1 MNMRYHMFMPKSAV
15 SVTLD
20 ADNLLWLRARAAQ
33 LRRRSLSSALD
44 EVVTA
49 ARTGG
54 LGAGPIRSVVG
65 TISFS
70 DEDLQAADAYVK
82 ALFEESANRPL
93 EVHEPRAVYKA
104 LRRRP
109 PVKRAVK
116 RSQPRRG

>member
-1 MNMRYHMFMPKSAV
+1 MPKSAV

-20 ADNLLWLRARAAQ
+20 VDNLLWLRARTAQ
-33 LRRRSLSSALD
+33 RKRRSLSDTLD

-65 TISFS
+65 TISCS
-70 DEDLQAADAYVK
+70 DEDLEAADAYVK

-93 EVHEPRAVYKA
+93 EVHEPRAAYKPS
-104 LRRRP
+104 RRRAG
-109 PVKRAVK
+109 VRLVTGKGQ
-116 RSQPRRG
+116 SRRG

>member
-1 MNMRYHMFMPKSAV
+1 MPKSAV

-20 ADNLLWLRARAAQ
+20 VDNLLWLRARAAQ
-33 LRRRSLSSALD
+33 RKRRSLSDTLD

-65 TISFS
+65 TISCS

-82 ALFEESANRPL
+82 ALFQDSANRPL
-93 EVHEPRAVYKA
+93 EVHEPRAVYGPP
-104 LRRRP
+104 RRRAS
-109 PVKRAVK
+109 VSRGAGKGQ
-116 RSQPRRG
+116 SRRG

>member
-1 MNMRYHMFMPKSAV
+1 MNMRYRMFMPKTAV

-33 LRRRSLSSALD
+33 RKRRSLSDTLD

-65 TISFS
+65 TISCS
-70 DEDLQAADAYVK
+70 DEDLRAAEAYVK
-82 ALFEESANRPL
+82 TLFEESLARSL
-93 EVHEPRAVYKA
+93 EVHEPQAVYGPS
-104 LRRRP
+104 RRRAG
-109 PVKRAVK
+109 VRRVAGKGRSRRA
-116 RSQPRRG
+116 

>member
-1 MNMRYHMFMPKSAV
+1 MFMPKTAV

-33 LRRRSLSSALD
+33 RKRRSLSDALD

-65 TISFS
+65 TISFT

-93 EVHEPRAVYKA
+93 EVHEPRAVYAASTSRAGVKRGGT
-104 LRRRP
+104 RRR
-109 PVKRAVK
+109 
-116 RSQPRRG
+116 SPRG

>member
-1 MNMRYHMFMPKSAV
+1 MNMRYRMFMPKTAV

-33 LRRRSLSSALD
+33 RKRRSLSDTLD

-65 TISFS
+65 TISCS
-70 DEDLQAADAYVK
+70 DDDLRAAEAYVTT
-82 ALFEESANRPL
+82 LFEESLARPL
-93 EVHEPRAVYKA
+93 EVHEPQAVYGA
-104 LRRRP
+104 SRPRAGARR
-109 PVKRAVK
+109 VAGKGH
-116 RSQPRRG
+116 SRRG

>member
-1 MNMRYHMFMPKSAV
+1 MFMPKTAV

-33 LRRRSLSSALD
+33 RKRRSLSDTLD

-65 TISFS
+65 TISFT

-93 EVHEPRAVYKA
+93 EVHEPRAVYA
-104 LRRRP
+104 ASTYRVG
-109 PVKRAVK
+109 VKRGGK
-116 RSQPRRG
+116 RSRSPRG

>member
-1 MNMRYHMFMPKSAV
+1 MFMPKTAV

-33 LRRRSLSSALD
+33 RKRRSLSDTLD

-65 TISFS
+65 TISCS
-70 DEDLQAADAYVK
+70 DDDLRAAEAYVK
-82 ALFEESANRPL
+82 TLFEESLARSL
-93 EVHEPRAVYKA
+93 EVHEPQAVYGA
-104 LRRRP
+104 SRPRAGARR
-109 PVKRAVK
+109 VAGKGQ
-116 RSQPRRG
+116 SRRG

>member
-1 MNMRYHMFMPKSAV
+1 MPKAAV

-20 ADNLLWLRARAAQ
+20 TDNLLWLRARAAQ
-33 LRRRSLSSALD
+33 RKRRSLSDTLD

-65 TISFS
+65 TISCS

-93 EVHEPRAVYKA
+93 EVHEPRAVYKPS
-104 LRRRP
+104 RRR
-109 PVKRAVK
+109 VGV
-116 RSQPRRG
+116 RRVAGKGQSSRG